1 MPRYEKFCRG
11 GWDGAGVCALSA
23 GEVVA
28 LRGELGDTAIDVCAG
43 RGPVE
48 RAGAAGLPDGLGA
61 GDGA

>member
-1 MPRYEKFCRG
+1 M
-11 GWDGAGVCALSA
+11 
-23 GEVVA
+23 A